1 MTQSTS
7 SQQYQ
12 TVLQSWDILAR
23 RLSSA
28 EAETGLLRQF
38 YMKQWLDT
46 TDKTNT
52 DGMIRLALNKIE
64 ADVKNYGVFIEMYQ
78 EYTLWNMSIPW
89 VWSLVYTGYIHEP
102 IPLKLGYKIR
112 LALNKRIRTC
122 EDEKGGGGG
131 GGGGGG

>member
-1 MTQSTS
+1 MAQSTS

-12 TVLQSWDILAR
+12 TVLQSWNILVR

-64 ADVKNYGVFIEMYQ
+64 ADVKNYGVFIEM
-78 EYTLWNMSIPW
+78 LSA
-89 VWSLVYTGYIHEP
+89 VK
-102 IPLKLGYKIR
+102 PLKDIVENMTSMYWACIIHLIMTNDLYDIYLCR
-112 LALNKRIRTC
+112 DMSSC
-122 EDEKGGGGG
+122 FF
-131 GGGGGG
+131 

>member
-1 MTQSTS
+1 MAQSTS

-12 TVLQSWDILAR
+12 TVLQSWDILVR

-64 ADVKNYGVFIEMYQ
+64 ADVKNYGVFIEM
-78 EYTLWNMSIPW
+78 LSA
-89 VWSLVYTGYIHEP
+89 VK
-102 IPLKLGYKIR
+102 PLKDIVENMTGMY
-112 LALNKRIRTC
+112 NTF
-122 EDEKGGGGG
+122 DND
-131 GGGGGG
+131 